1 MPFAREIIKQILS
14 KVPFQADNKE
24 KNSYYTVIGGTLVR
38 VSNHCTW
45 LYVWDNFLEQNP
57 KCKGMPI
64 VSIVFEDN
72 GTTFAE
78 DCLVLKRN
86 RRKPIKVMEYVYSLN
101 GDANYL
107 SKQDEK
113 GIIDNIRRINGS
125 YVDSTNK
132 SVPYQRISK
141 NPDNGDK
148 EGTETIMDNNTD
160 IKTENNMRRYRLTE
174 SRLRGMIREA
184 VKGVLNES
192 FVNSG
197 DDKFDYL
204 CNELFNYVEDW
215 GISIQME
222 QNETFQEGR
231 RLLHKALGTL
241 AVGFRE
247 YYDPDED

>member
-160 IKTENNMRRYRLTE
+160 IKQR
-174 SRLRGMIREA
+174 I
-184 VKGVLNES
+184 
-192 FVNSG
+192 
-197 DDKFDYL
+197 
-204 CNELFNYVEDW
+204 
-215 GISIQME
+215 I
-222 QNETFQEGR
+222 
-231 RLLHKALGTL
+231 
-241 AVGFRE
+241 
-247 YYDPDED
+247 

>member
-1 MPFAREIIKQILS
+1 MTFARDIIKQILS

-24 KNSYYTVIGGTLVR
+24 NNSYYTVIGGTLVR

-45 LYVWDNFLEQNP
+45 LHVWDNFLEQNP
-57 KCKGMPI
+57 KCEGMPF

-101 GDANYL
+101 GDAHYL

-125 YVDSTNK
+125 YVDPTSK
-132 SVPYQRISK
+132 SVPFERISK

-148 EGTETIMDNNTD
+148 E
-160 IKTENNMRRYRLTE
+160 
-174 SRLRGMIREA
+174 
-184 VKGVLNES
+184 
-192 FVNSG
+192 
-197 DDKFDYL
+197 
-204 CNELFNYVEDW
+204 
-215 GISIQME
+215 
-222 QNETFQEGR
+222 
-231 RLLHKALGTL
+231 
-241 AVGFRE
+241 
-247 YYDPDED
+247 